1 MKILYFALFRER
13 LGRGEE
19 HVTPPASVV
28 TIRDLIAW
36 LRSRDEAAD
45 LVFEKDS
52 LIRAAI
58 DARLA
63 KLDSPIAGATT
74 IALLPPMTGG

>member
-19 HVTPPASVV
+19 EVTPPASVATV
-28 TIRDLIAW
+28 RDLIDW
-36 LRSRDEAAD
+36 LRSRDPAAD
-45 LVFEKDS
+45 VVFEKES

-63 KLDSPIAGATT
+63 KLDSPIAGASV

>member
-19 HVTPPASVV
+19 DIAPPPEVV
-28 TIRDLIAW
+28 TVRDLIGW

-45 LVFEKDS
+45 LVFANER

-58 DARLA
+58 NARLA

>member
-13 LGRGEE
+13 LGRRG
-19 HVTPPASVV
+19 HAPPASVV

>member
-13 LGRGEE
+13 LGRGEDD
-19 HVTPPASVV
+19 VSPPSSVV
-28 TIRDLIAW
+28 TVRDLIAW
-36 LRSRDEAAD
+36 LRTRDELAD
-45 LVFEKDS
+45 GAFANES

-63 KLDSPIAGATT
+63 KLDSAIAGAKT

>member
-13 LGRGEE
+13 LGRGEDN
-19 HVTPPASVV
+19 VTPPESVV
-28 TIRDLIAW
+28 TVRDLITW
-36 LRSRDEAAD
+36 LRGRDEVAD
-45 LVFEKDS
+45 AVFDQEN

-63 KLDSPIAGATT
+63 KLDSPIAGASVV
-74 IALLPPMTGG
+74 ALLPPMTGG

>member
-19 HVTPPASVV
+19 EVTPPASVATV
-28 TIRDLIAW
+28 RDLIFW
-36 LRSRDEAAD
+36 LRSRDPAAD
-45 LVFEKDS
+45 AVFEKES

-63 KLDSPIAGATT
+63 KLDSPIAGASVV
-74 IALLPPMTGG
+74 ALLPPMTGG

>member
-1 MKILYFALFRER
+1 MKLRYFALFRER

-19 HVTPPASVV
+19 EVSPPASVV
-28 TIRDLIAW
+28 TVRDLVAW
-36 LRSRDEAAD
+36 LRQRDEAAD
-45 LVFEKDS
+45 LVFADER

-63 KLDSPIAGATT
+63 KLDAPIAGAHE

>member
-19 HVTPPASVV
+19 IVDPPAEVKTV
-28 TIRDLIAW
+28 RDLIAW
-36 LRSRDEAAD
+36 LRSRDEVAD
-45 LVFEKDS
+45 IAFEKEH
-52 LIRAAI
+52 LVRAAI

>member
-19 HVTPPASVV
+19 EVAPPSSVV
-28 TIRDLIAW
+28 TVRDLVHW
-36 LRSRDEAAD
+36 LRARDPAAD
-45 LVFEKDS
+45 LVFEKET

>member
-19 HVTPPASVV
+19 DVMPPASVITV
-28 TIRDLIAW
+28 RDLIKW
-36 LRSRDEAAD
+36 LRGRDEAAD
-45 LVFEKDS
+45 LVFDKEN
-52 LIRAAI
+52 LIRVAI

-63 KLDSPIAGATT
+63 KLDAPIAGATT

>member
-19 HVTPPASVV
+19 EVTPPASVATV
-28 TIRDLIAW
+28 RDLVAW
-36 LRSRDEAAD
+36 LRSRDPAAD
-45 LVFEKDS
+45 LVFAKEN

-63 KLDSPIAGATT
+63 KLDSPIAGAS
-74 IALLPPMTGG
+74 IVALLPPMTGG